1 MNKKRKRPRGAEPRT
16 RRRSVNV
23 TPTLDRAIERH
34 AVAQGLGWGNIAN
47 QMLTEQMEAIRGR
60 NKTEKLAR
68 ELLAW
73 YDSIPESL
81 QSITWG
87 FGQIAA
93 GVPTARLTQGPKGG
107 KK

>member
-1 MNKKRKRPRGAEPRT
+1 MNKKRKRPRGPVPRNK
-16 RRRSVNV
+16 RRSLYV
-23 TPTLDRAIERH
+23 TSALDRTIEAH
-34 AVAQGLGWGNIAN
+34 AKRAGLSWGNAAN
-47 QMLTEQMEAIRGR
+47 QMLTEQMETIQGR

-73 YDSIPESL
+73 YDAIPESL

-93 GVPTARLTQGPKGG
+93 GVPKARITQGPKGG

>member
-1 MNKKRKRPRGAEPRT
+1 MNKTRKRPRGAEPRT
-16 RRRSVNV
+16 RRRSLYM
-23 TPTLDRAIERH
+23 TPALDRAVETH
-34 AVAQGLGWGNIAN
+34 AKGLGLSWGNAAN
-47 QMLTEQMEAIRGR
+47 QMLCEQMETIRGR

-73 YDSIPESL
+73 YDAIPESL

-93 GVPTARLTQGPKGG
+93 GVPKARITQGPKGG
-107 KK
+107 RR